1 MHWTIGW
8 VRRGHERMHM
18 HQYFRS
24 IISSGVMQESVHRGN
39 NIRWCSSRTTRTME
53 AFLPVAGTCRPWRHS
68 RLGKE
73 ARNDSIRGESPSVVL
88 ALLCGLLL
96 LRDQHH
102 LYQRPLPYTLPT
114 RIHIPQ
120 NAGWSFLRRA
130 CAPVH
135 AHRPFPADLQARI
148 RELHQLGRAFKDM
161 RGAQQE
167 LVEGYLEHGTDWRAI
182 VNCPDQIRL
191 LQPGRHFPWQER
203 QRRQLHCF
211 PDRGRRYWP

>member
-1 MHWTIGW
+1 M
-8 VRRGHERMHM
+8 
-18 HQYFRS
+18 QRS
-24 IISSGVMQESVHRGN
+24 VDRGN
-39 NIRWCSSRTTRTME
+39 VQWYSSRATRTIE
-53 AFLPVAGTCRPWRHS
+53 AFLPVAGTSRPWRHS
-68 RLGKE
+68 RLAEE
-73 ARNDSIRGESPSVVL
+73 AQRQHPRRVSERGAGFALRIAAFARSTPPPPAPSP
-88 ALLCGLLL
+88 
-96 LRDQHH
+96 R
-102 LYQRPLPYTLPT
+102 YPPT

-120 NAGWSFLRRA
+120 NAGWSFFRRA

-167 LVEGYLEHGTDWRAI
+167 LVEEYLEHRTDWRAI

-191 LQPGRHFPWQER
+191 LQPGRHFPWPEG

-211 PDRGRRYWP
+211 PDRGRRHWP